1 MARSQEATITDAERP
16 GASEQLW
23 SVFEFARRYR
33 LAKREENRLLM
44 LYGPTAS
51 LLVLLANAQRH
62 SLIS

>member
-1 MARSQEATITDAERP
+1 MARSQEATNIDAERP
-16 GASEQLW
+16 AASDQLW

-44 LYGPTAS
+44 LYGPEAS
-51 LLVLLANAQRH
+51 LRDLLANARRH

>member
-16 GASEQLW
+16 GAGDQLW

-51 LLVLLANAQRH
+51 LRDLLANAQRH

>member
-1 MARSQEATITDAERP
+1 MARSQEATIPDAERP
-16 GASEQLW
+16 AAGEQLW

-51 LLVLLANAQRH
+51 LHDLLANAQRH
-62 SLIS
+62 SLLS

>member
-1 MARSQEATITDAERP
+1 MVRSREATMNDTERP
-16 GASEQLW
+16 GASEQIW

-51 LLVLLANAQRH
+51 LRDLLANARRH

>member
-1 MARSQEATITDAERP
+1 MNDADRP
-16 GASEQLW
+16 VSGDQLW

-33 LAKREENRLLM
+33 LVKREENRLLM

-51 LLVLLANAQRH
+51 LRDLLANARRH

>member
-1 MARSQEATITDAERP
+1 MDDAERP
-16 GASEQLW
+16 GPSDQLW

-51 LLVLLANAQRH
+51 LHVLLANASRH
-62 SLIS
+62 SLMS

>member
-1 MARSQEATITDAERP
+1 MDDAERP
-16 GASEQLW
+16 GPSDQLW

-51 LLVLLANAQRH
+51 LRDLLANASRH
-62 SLIS
+62 SLMS

>member
-1 MARSQEATITDAERP
+1 MDDAERP
-16 GASEQLW
+16 GSGEQLW

-44 LYGPTAS
+44 LYGPSAS
-51 LLVLLANAQRH
+51 LRELLANAQRH

>member
-1 MARSQEATITDAERP
+1 MVLSQDTTADGTEGSGP
-16 GASEQLW
+16 GEQLW

-51 LLVLLANAQRH
+51 LRDLLANARRH
-62 SLIS
+62 CLIS

>member
-1 MARSQEATITDAERP
+1 MVRFQKVSADDAEKP
-16 GASEQLW
+16 EAGEQMW

-51 LLVLLANAQRH
+51 LGDLLANARRH

>member
-16 GASEQLW
+16 GPNDQLW

-44 LYGPTAS
+44 LFGPTAS
-51 LLVLLANAQRH
+51 LHVLLANAQRH

>member
-1 MARSQEATITDAERP
+1 MDDAERP
-16 GASEQLW
+16 GSGEQLC
-23 SVFEFARRYR
+23 SVFEFPRRYR

-51 LLVLLANAQRH
+51 LRDLLANARRH

>member
-1 MARSQEATITDAERP
+1 MARSQEATITDTERP
-16 GASEQLW
+16 GPGDQLW

-33 LAKREENRLLM
+33 LAKREQNRLLM

-51 LLVLLANAQRH
+51 LHVLLANAQRH

>member
-1 MARSQEATITDAERP
+1 MVRSQEARMDDADRP
-16 GASEQLW
+16 GSGDQLW

-33 LAKREENRLLM
+33 LAKREGNRLLM

-51 LLVLLANAQRH
+51 LRDLPANAQRH

>member
-1 MARSQEATITDAERP
+1 MVRSQEARTDDADRP
-16 GASEQLW
+16 GSGDQLW
-23 SVFEFARRYR
+23 NVFEFARRYR

-51 LLVLLANAQRH
+51 LRDLLANARRH

>member
-1 MARSQEATITDAERP
+1 MIRSQQTVVDDAERP
-16 GASEQLW
+16 GAGEQMW

-51 LLVLLANAQRH
+51 LRDLLANARRH
-62 SLIS
+62 ALIS

>member
-1 MARSQEATITDAERP
+1 MARSQETAMDDAERP
-16 GASEQLW
+16 GSGEQLW

-44 LYGPTAS
+44 LYGPSAS
-51 LLVLLANAQRH
+51 LRELLANAQRH

>member
-1 MARSQEATITDAERP
+1 MDNAERP
-16 GASEQLW
+16 GSGDQLW

-51 LLVLLANAQRH
+51 LRDLLANAQRH

>member
-1 MARSQEATITDAERP
+1 MIRSQETVVDDAE
-16 GASEQLW
+16 GAGAGEQMW

-51 LLVLLANAQRH
+51 LRDLLANARRH
-62 SLIS
+62 ALIS

>member
-1 MARSQEATITDAERP
+1 MVRLQNVSADDAEKP
-16 GASEQLW
+16 EAGEQMW

-51 LLVLLANAQRH
+51 LRDLLANARRH

>member
-1 MARSQEATITDAERP
+1 MDDTDRA
-16 GASEQLW
+16 GSSDQLW

-51 LLVLLANAQRH
+51 LRDLLANARRH

>member
-16 GASEQLW
+16 GPTEQLW

-44 LYGPTAS
+44 LYGPTARFTFYS
-51 LLVLLANAQRH
+51 PMRNVIR
-62 SLIS
+62 

>member
-1 MARSQEATITDAERP
+1 MVRSRDTTADGAEGSGP
-16 GASEQLW
+16 GEQLW

-51 LLVLLANAQRH
+51 LRDLLANARRH
-62 SLIS
+62 CLIS

>member
-1 MARSQEATITDAERP
+1 MDDAERP
-16 GASEQLW
+16 GSGDQLW

-44 LYGPTAS
+44 LYGPSAS
-51 LLVLLANAQRH
+51 LRDLLANAQRH

>member
-1 MARSQEATITDAERP
+1 MIRSQEAAANDAERS
-16 GASEQLW
+16 GAGEQMW

-44 LYGPTAS
+44 LYGPSAA
-51 LLVLLANAQRH
+51 LRDLLANARRH

>member
-1 MARSQEATITDAERP
+1 M
-16 GASEQLW
+16 W

-51 LLVLLANAQRH
+51 LHVLLANAQRH

>member
-1 MARSQEATITDAERP
+1 MLRSQKTAPDDAERP
-16 GASEQLW
+16 EAGEQMW

-44 LYGPTAS
+44 LYGPTAP
-51 LLVLLANAQRH
+51 LGDLLANARRH

>member
-1 MARSQEATITDAERP
+1 MVRSLKAAVDSAERP
-16 GASEQLW
+16 GSGEQLW

-51 LLVLLANAQRH
+51 LRDLLANARRH

>member
-1 MARSQEATITDAERP
+1 MIRSQELVADEAERP
-16 GASEQLW
+16 GAGDQMW

-44 LYGPTAS
+44 LYGPTAP
-51 LLVLLANAQRH
+51 LRDLLANARRH

>member
-1 MARSQEATITDAERP
+1 MDDAERP
-16 GASEQLW
+16 GSGEQLW
-23 SVFEFARRYR
+23 SFFEFARRYR

-51 LLVLLANAQRH
+51 FRDLLANAQRH